1 VIIRYLFWFV
11 IATVSFSQAG
21 LATTSLDRDQ
31 QRKLFIKAQRLAH
44 NPNSS
49 AFKILM
55 EQLEGYPLKPV
66 QRIS

>member
-1 VIIRYLFWFV
+1 V

-21 LATTSLDRDQ
+21 LATTSLDREQ
-31 QRKLFIKAQRLAH
+31 QRKLFVKAQMLAH

-49 AFKILM
+49 ASKILM

-66 QRIS
+66 QRTS